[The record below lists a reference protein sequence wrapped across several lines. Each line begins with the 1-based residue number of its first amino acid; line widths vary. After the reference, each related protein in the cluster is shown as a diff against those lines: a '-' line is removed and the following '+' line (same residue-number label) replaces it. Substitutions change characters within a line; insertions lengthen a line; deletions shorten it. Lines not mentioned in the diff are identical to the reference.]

1 MQKKIISFICCIAFL
16 VTLTACGDGSAPIA
30 KAFDKKAQTGMPSD
44 SLIAQNSN
52 YRLEWDEDTC
62 GVILT
67 DLATGLVYGTSP
79 ESGEGEQ
86 LDELGMPIKKH
97 PQVNSVLTVKYM
109 DYESNTESTVLS
121 YNGAVKGGRVRCGKA
136 GDALVAEFY
145 FDSQGFMIPVSYE
158 LLEDSVRISID
169 SSKIEESQ
177 NQILQIS
184 LAPFWCSAENDSEN
198 TYLFI
203 PSGSGALAGTASYSQ
218 QGITFSSEVYGR
230 DLALNEIADVS
241 TEKSVRL
248 PVYGAKSADYKAT
261 LAVIES
267 GADSALIESI
277 TGSTAFGY
285 TAVYPTFRMRGY
297 TNHTVKMFVWQEV
310 ENMIY
315 SKRMIK
321 DKLSVRF
328 FPLSGDNAD
337 YNGMA
342 HKYREYL
349 EDSGK
354 LKSNSDDSRLSLTF
368 VGGTMTTKSFL
379 GIPYK
384 TLYPVT
390 TLSQVTK
397 TVKEIS
403 ENTDIK
409 LSVILKGF
417 GESGIDVGKIAG
429 GYKIGSAFGSVSDL
443 KELIKLCEDKNAE
456 LYMDFD
462 VVGFSDSANGFS
474 TLFDSVFNS
483 GNQRSVQYYYNKALR
498 DQKSDNTYYLLR
510 PSLLNDALTKLSE
523 KTEKW
528 DLTGIALNSL
538 TSSSYS
544 DYKDRTE
551 SKYYAKSGMSK
562 LVSGSINNLKKN
574 GTAIASF
581 DANGYAAELS
591 DIITGTPTYSSGD
604 YSFSADIPFYEIVF
618 KGSVPMTAESIN
630 LESDTQKAVLRAVES
645 GTGISYTVSGSWDN
659 KLINSDFKLFY
670 NSKYDSIKGSIFE
683 NAERLSEYYKK
694 ISGAHISSH
703 KILESGLR
711 ETVFDNGVTVFV
723 NYGDAACASP
733 AGEVPPHDFLVLE
746 VRQ

>member
-1 MQKKIISFICCIAFL
+1 MQKKIIAIICCIAFL
-16 VTLTACGDGSAPIA
+16 FTLTACGDGSAPIA
-30 KAFDKKAQTGMPSD
+30 KTFDKKAQTGMPSD
-44 SLIAQNSN
+44 SLIAENSN
-52 YRLEWDEDTC
+52 YRLEWDEETC

-67 DLATGLVYGTSP
+67 DLATGLKYGTSP
-79 ESGEGEQ
+79 ESGDTEQ
-86 LDELGMPIKKH
+86 VDELGMPIKKH

-145 FDSQGFMIPVSYE
+145 FDNQEFMIPVSYE
-158 LLEDSVRISID
+158 LLDDSVRVSID
-169 SSKIEESQ
+169 SSKIEEGK

-184 LAPFWCSAENDSEN
+184 LAPFWCSAENDSAD

-218 QGITFSSEVYGR
+218 QGLSYSSAVYGR
-230 DLALNEIADVS
+230 DLALNEIADTA

-248 PVYGAKSADYKAT
+248 PVYGAKSAENKAT

-267 GADSALIESI
+267 GADSALIEAVS
-277 TGSTAFGY
+277 GSTAFGY
-285 TAVYPTFRMRGY
+285 SSVYSTFQMRGY

-328 FPLSGDNAD
+328 FPLAGENAD
-337 YNGMA
+337 YSGMA
-342 HKYREYL
+342 NKYREYL
-349 EDSGK
+349 EDSGR
-354 LKSNSDDSRLSLTF
+354 LKQNEDDSRLSLTF

-384 TLYPVT
+384 SLYAVT
-390 TLSQVTK
+390 TLSDVTK

-403 ENTDIK
+403 EKTDMK

-417 GESGIDVGKIAG
+417 GESGVDVGKVAG
-429 GYKIGSAFGSVSDL
+429 GYKIGGAFGSVGDL
-443 KELIKLCEDKNAE
+443 KELIKLCEDKDAE

-474 TLFDSVFNS
+474 TLFDAVFNS
-483 GNQRSVQYYYNKALR
+483 GNQRSVQHYYNKALR
-498 DQKSDNTYYLLR
+498 DQKTDNTYYILR
-510 PSLLNDALTKLSE
+510 PSLINDALTKLSS

-528 DLTGIALNSL
+528 GLSGVALNTL

-544 DYKDRTE
+544 DYKDRTV
-551 SKYYAKSGMSK
+551 SDYYAKSGFGK
-562 LVSGSINNLKKN
+562 LVSDAMKNLKKN

-591 DIITGTPTYSSGD
+591 DVITGVPTYSSGD
-604 YSFSADIPFYEIVF
+604 YLFSSDIPFYEIVF

-630 LESDTQKAVLRAVES
+630 LEPDSQKAVLRAVES

-659 KLINSDFKLFY
+659 KLIDSDFPLFY
-670 NSKYDSIKGSIFE
+670 NSKYDSIKESMFE
-683 NAERLSEYYKK
+683 NTERLSDYYKK

-703 KILESGLR
+703 RLLETGLR

-723 NYGDAACASP
+723 NYGDTACTSP
-733 AGEVPPHDFLVLE
+733 AGEVPPHDFLVSE